1 LRVAIDGAPGRRKNT
16 TFMWNQ
22 WVRKRVADPSET
34 KLRKRTF
41 AIVVVD
47 IMLGLVLV
55 GVNLM
60 VQDLHYRIQYTSSL
74 IDRLDREHAELLSDY
89 ERVTS
94 PERLRRIAVDHLG
107 MVTPQPGQVRA
118 MYGQP

>member
-1 LRVAIDGAPGRRKNT
+1 
-16 TFMWNQ
+16 MWQQ

-34 KLRKRTF
+34 KLRKRTLT
-41 AIVVVD
+41 VVAVD
-47 IMLGLVLV
+47 LLLGLVLV
-55 GVNLM
+55 GVNLW
-60 VQDLHYRIQYTSSL
+60 VQDLRYRIEYTSSL
-74 IDRLDREHAELLSDY
+74 IDRLDREHAELLAEY